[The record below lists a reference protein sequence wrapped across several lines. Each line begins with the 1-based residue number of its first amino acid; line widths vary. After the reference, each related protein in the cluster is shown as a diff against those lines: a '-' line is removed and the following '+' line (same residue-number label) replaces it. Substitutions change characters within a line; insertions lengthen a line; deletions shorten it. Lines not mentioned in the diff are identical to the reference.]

1 MTVEALGGQA
11 PAPHVR
17 CQPRQ
22 PGYNKRLRAAVPL
35 IKHVTWALAAGT
47 DFWFDDHQILD
58 STPVECG
65 RNSNEIPRHAT

>member
-1 MTVEALGGQA
+1 MGKHLRHLF
-11 PAPHVR
+11 P
-17 CQPRQ
+17 CQSRQ
-22 PGYNKRLRAAVPL
+22 PAATSGCAPPCPL

-47 DFWFDDHQILD
+47 DFWSGDHQILD

>member
-11 PAPHVR
+11 PAPPVP